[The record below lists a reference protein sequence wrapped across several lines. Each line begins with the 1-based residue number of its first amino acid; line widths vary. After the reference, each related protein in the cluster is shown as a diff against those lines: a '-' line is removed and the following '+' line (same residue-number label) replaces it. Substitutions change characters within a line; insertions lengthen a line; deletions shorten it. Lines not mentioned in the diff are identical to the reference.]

1 MKTIEEQIRIFHSN
15 NPADLGCEYSMGV
28 HAGYEKGLRA
38 GVEFAQQW
46 YSVEDEL
53 PPINMPVFVKYKL
66 HTKSAIEYDALRRI
80 KSKDTAKGWQWSH
93 INFMFYFSKTVTHWR
108 PIEYK

>member
-1 MKTIEEQIRIFHSN
+1 MKTIEEEIRIFHSN
-15 NPADLGCEYSMGV
+15 NPADLGCEYSIGV
-28 HAGYEKGLRA
+28 HAGYEKGFKS

-53 PPINMPVFVKYKL
+53 PCSPYLGKDKLGKIELFNINE
-66 HTKSAIEYDALRRI
+66 KSFI
-80 KSKDTAKGWQWSH
+80 KEVG
-93 INFMFYFSKTVTHWR
+93 ITHWR